1 MMIIS
6 RDLCCQHVQPPGALL
21 SFPDVELAPGG
32 VLLLSGGAGCGKST
46 WLALAAGLLSA
57 TSGSLQVAGEPL
69 DQLSRAARD
78 AWRLRAVGV
87 LPQTA
92 PVNSLL
98 TVRANLALPF
108 LAAGWREDT
117 WAINHAMSALNIEG
131 LAKKKLSELSS
142 PQARRVAL
150 ARALLLEP
158 RLLLLDEPVAGLH
171 EEDAR
176 SMLEALGAWVTE
188 KGATLVVALRDGRVM
203 RDVFPQAATVELPA
217 LRQATPC

>member
-6 RDLCCQHVQPPGALL
+6 RDLCCQHVQPPAAVL
-21 SFPDVELAPGG
+21 SFPDVDVAPGG
-32 VLLLSGGAGCGKST
+32 VLLLSGGTGCGKST

-69 DQLSRAARD
+69 GQLSQAARD

-92 PVNSLL
+92 PVNPLL

-108 LAAGWREDT
+108 LAAGWCEDT
-117 WAINHAMSALNIEG
+117 WAISHALSALNIAS
-131 LAKKKLSELSS
+131 LAKKKVSELSS
-142 PQARRVAL
+142 PQVRRVAL

-158 RLLLLDEPVAGLH
+158 GLLLLDEPVAGLR

-176 SMLEALGAWVTE
+176 GMLEALRAWVTE
-188 KGATLVVALRDGRVM
+188 KASTLVVALRDARIV
-203 RDVFPQAATVELPA
+203 REVFAQASTVELLAPRLA
-217 LRQATPC
+217 MPC